1 MLFRSHTVSLYGKET
16 LFPSVFYDYPLLHI
30 CLFLFFAFCI
40 GGLLAGVALALSG
53 LLKNIFMVWVSV
65 FVLNYL
71 YESLVGIVCKNGAA
85 TYYPLTYAHQV
96 APLGEMELSV
106 MVTLMI
112 LLLGI
117 TIIGMCWGAK
127 RHELD

>member
-1 MLFRSHTVSLYGKET
+1 MWGGAVTIFPLAINLYACFLLVPDEKPDLILWDTHTVSLYGKET

-71 YESLVGIVCKNGAA
+71 YESLVGIVCKNEIGR
-85 TYYPLTYAHQV
+85 AHV
-96 APLGEMELSV
+96 
-106 MVTLMI
+106 
-112 LLLGI
+112 
-117 TIIGMCWGAK
+117 
-127 RHELD
+127 

>member
-1 MLFRSHTVSLYGKET
+1 MGYTYRELIWKRDVISER
-16 LFPSVFYDYPLLHI
+16 FYDYPLLHI

-71 YESLVGIVCKNGAA
+71 YESLVGIVCK
-85 TYYPLTYAHQV
+85 
-96 APLGEMELSV
+96 
-106 MVTLMI
+106 MVRQP
-112 LLLGI
+112 
-117 TIIGMCWGAK
+117 IIRSPMHIKSPPWE
-127 RHELD
+127 RWNYRLW